1 MAEAWQGPPKQGLY
15 DPQFEK
21 EACGVGFIVAIDGRR
36 NHKIVRDAQRLAISM
51 NHRGACACDN
61 DTGDGAGVLT
71 AIPHDFYSAKLK
83 DEENVQLP
91 AFGQY
96 ATGIFFLDKLHHQES
111 ETKFAALAEELDV
124 SVLAWRT
131 VPTNNSSI
139 GAVAKNSEPFMRQVF
154 VTMKTPVPEEELDRR
169 FFVLR
174 KRASH
179 TIPAPGKR
187 FYICSLSRR
196 TVVYKGQL
204 TSDQLWTYFP
214 DLLDPMY
221 DTYLALVHT
230 RFSTNTFPS
239 WERAHPLR
247 MLAHNGEINT
257 LRGNV
262 NLMKAREG
270 VMKNDDFGDK
280 LKNLYPVVE
289 PNLSDSGSA
298 DCVLE
303 FLVHAGNRKLP
314 EAVMTMV
321 PEAWQNDPT
330 MSEEKRDYYHW
341 AACIMEPW
349 DGPALI
355 SFTDGRFIGAVLDR
369 NGLRPSRFYITK
381 DNMMVMAS
389 EVGVYDVDPSQV
401 ILKSRLKPGRML
413 LVDTQ
418 EKSVIQDVEL
428 KQVIARSRPHSEWLK
443 EQITM
448 EELRKAHMDA
458 GRVIKAKYETS
469 GLGDKRLPLYG
480 YSTETIHMLLLPMI
494 NSKKEALGSMGND
507 VPLACLSHFAPILY
521 EYFKQLFAQVTN
533 PPIDPFREKIVI
545 SLQCPI
551 GPQDNILKPSSK
563 QVHRLWLKHPV
574 ISINDLEVLKQT
586 SHRNWSAHVIDIT
599 FPVSEGVPGFLKK
612 LQDICEEANE
622 ASKNHEI
629 IILSDRLAE
638 KDRVPISSLLALG
651 ATHHHLI
658 ESRSRMKVALIVE
671 SAEARE
677 VHHIC
682 VLLGYGADAICPYL
696 ALELASSLRDQGV
709 LDTSLTDEVIYQNYA
724 QAMMTGISKVMAKM
738 GISTLQSYKG
748 AQIFEAVG
756 LAEDVIEKA
765 FKGTPSRLG
774 GVNLELLAA
783 EAFDRH
789 QNAFRQGPDMFVL
802 RDAGNYHWRAGGE
815 KHLNEPSSIAAL
827 QESAVNKSKTA
838 YEKFKE
844 STMESVRNCML
855 RGRLDLR
862 TLDQPLS
869 LDEIEPVSEIVKRF
883 ATGAM
888 SFGSISLEAHQT
900 LAIAMNKVGGKSN
913 TGEGG
918 EDPERYLDSEKR
930 SSIKQVA
937 SGRFGVTSSYLAH
950 SDDLQIKMA
959 QGAKPGEGGELPGY
973 KVSADIAK
981 TRHSVAGVGLISPPP
996 HHDIYS
1002 IEDLAELIY
1011 DLKCANPRARISV
1024 KLVSEVG
1031 VGVVASGVAKGKAEH
1046 IVVSGHDGGTGASS
1060 WTGIK
1065 SAGLPWEDRKSVV

>member
-1 MAEAWQGPPKQGLY
+1 M
-15 DPQFEK
+15 F
-21 EACGVGFIVAIDGRR
+21 CRV
-36 NHKIVRDAQRLAISM
+36 
-51 NHRGACACDN
+51 
-61 DTGDGAGVLT
+61 
-71 AIPHDFYSAKLK
+71 
-83 DEENVQLP
+83 
-91 AFGQY
+91 
-96 ATGIFFLDKLHHQES
+96 
-111 ETKFAALAEELDV
+111 
-124 SVLAWRT
+124 
-131 VPTNNSSI
+131 
-139 GAVAKNSEPFMRQVF
+139 
-154 VTMKTPVPEEELDRR
+154 
-169 FFVLR
+169 
-174 KRASH
+174 
-179 TIPAPGKR
+179 
-187 FYICSLSRR
+187 
-196 TVVYKGQL
+196 
-204 TSDQLWTYFP
+204 
-214 DLLDPMY
+214 
-221 DTYLALVHT
+221 
-230 RFSTNTFPS
+230 
-239 WERAHPLR
+239 
-247 MLAHNGEINT
+247 LAHNGEINT

-262 NLMKAREG
+262 NFMKAREG
-270 VMKNDDFGDK
+270 VMKNDAIGDQ
-280 LKNLYPVVE
+280 LRTLYPVVE

-303 FLVHAGNRKLP
+303 FLVHVGNRKLP

-341 AACIMEPW
+341 AACTMEPW

-355 SFTDGRFIGAVLDR
+355 SFTDGRFIGAILDR

-381 DNMMVMAS
+381 DNIMIMAS

-401 ILKSRLKPGRML
+401 VLKSRLKPGRML

-418 EKSVIQDVEL
+418 EKTVIQDVEL
-428 KQVIARSRPHSEWLK
+428 KQEIARSRPHSEWLK
-443 EQITM
+443 EQITI
-448 EELRKAHMDA
+448 EELRKAHLDA
-458 GRVIKAKYETS
+458 GNTTKAKYEPS
-469 GLGDKRLPLYG
+469 GLADKRLALYG
-480 YSTETIHMLLLPMI
+480 YSTETIHMLLMPMI
-494 NSKKEALGSMGND
+494 NNKKEALGSMGND
-507 VPLACLSHFAPILY
+507 IPLACLSEFSPLLY

-533 PPIDPFREKIVI
+533 PPIDPFREKVVM

-551 GPQDNILKPSSK
+551 GPEDNILQPSPK
-563 QVHRLWLKHPV
+563 QVHRLWLKNPV
-574 ISINDLEVLKQT
+574 ISIADLEVMKLTK
-586 SHRNWSAHVIDIT
+586 HRNWSAHMIDIT
-599 FPVSEGVPGFLKK
+599 FPAAEGIPGFLNK
-612 LQDICEEANE
+612 LKSICEEANN
-622 ASKNHEI
+622 AANSNQI
-629 IILSDRLAE
+629 IMLSDRHGGP
-638 KDRVPISSLLALG
+638 DRVPISILLALG

-658 ESRSRMKVALIVE
+658 ETRSRMKVALVLE
-671 SAEARE
+671 TGEARE

-696 ALELASSLRDQGV
+696 ALELASSLRDQGI
-709 LDTSLTDEVIYQNYA
+709 LDTTLSDEAIFQNYA
-724 QAMMTGISKVMAKM
+724 QAMQTGISKVMAKM

-756 LAEDVIEKA
+756 LAEDVIERA
-765 FKGTPSRLG
+765 FKGTPSRIG
-774 GVNLELLAA
+774 GVNLEMLAA
-783 EAFDRH
+783 EAFERH
-789 QNAFRQGPDMFVL
+789 RNAYRHNPDSLIL
-802 RDAGNYHWRAGGE
+802 RDTGNYHWRAGGE
-815 KHLNEPSSIAAL
+815 KHLNDPASIAAL
-827 QESAVNKSKTA
+827 QESATGNNKTA
-838 YEKFKE
+838 YQKYIE
-844 STMESVRNCML
+844 STMQSIRNCML

-869 LDEIEPVSEIVKRF
+869 LDEIEPASEIVKRF

-900 LAIAMNKVGGKSN
+900 LAVAMNKVGGKSN

-918 EDPERYLDSEKR
+918 EDPERYLDSQRR
-930 SSIKQVA
+930 SAIKQVA

-1011 DLKCANPRARISV
+1011 DLKCANPQARISV

-1065 SAGLPWEDRKSVV
+1065 SAGLPWELGIAETHQVLVLNNLRSRIVLTWWWQPYWEPMKWASAQLL